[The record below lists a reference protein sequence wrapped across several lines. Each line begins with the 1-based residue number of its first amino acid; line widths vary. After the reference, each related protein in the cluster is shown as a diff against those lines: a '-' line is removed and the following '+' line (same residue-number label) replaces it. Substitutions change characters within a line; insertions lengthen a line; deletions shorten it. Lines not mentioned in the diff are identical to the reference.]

1 MNFER
6 RPGVTTDEHTGEVK
20 IMWFERGFLFGGFM
34 LMCWATL
41 AIVVAALHHVVD
53 LFALVPL
60 LMMMSGMGMM
70 GTMARSAGGDPGIGP
85 WGWCA
90 AWFTSGRSERLEM
103 NVASIVPLADSWGY
117 ARRFQQVVDAPDDAA
132 DAALLD
138 GDRPRHRLDRARW
151 IRRLAGGP
159 KETPT
164 EILEQRFAE
173 GAISAE
179 EYQERRKVIAHPSR

>member
-20 IMWFERGFLFGGFM
+20 IMWFRRGFLFGGFM

-41 AIVVAALHHVVD
+41 AIVVAALTTWWI
-53 LFALVPL
+53 LFALVL

-90 AWFTSGRSERLEM
+90 AWFTSRRSEEVG
-103 NVASIVPLADSWGY
+103 N
-117 ARRFQQVVDAPDDAA
+117 
-132 DAALLD
+132 
-138 GDRPRHRLDRARW
+138 
-151 IRRLAGGP
+151 
-159 KETPT
+159 
-164 EILEQRFAE
+164 
-173 GAISAE
+173 
-179 EYQERRKVIAHPSR
+179 ERRVDRSSC